1 MGTSTDQA
9 SSERQRDMQAVT
21 ASDVAA
27 AAVCAGAALAGLRL
41 AAWLRA
47 YLILRRLPGPRGHPV
62 LGQLGDVVK
71 PDHHRTL
78 HRWACKYGGIYR
90 MRLAHIHVS
99 RPSLGGLLCGPGPG
113 QR

>member
-1 MGTSTDQA
+1 M
-9 SSERQRDMQAVT
+9 T
-21 ASDVAA
+21 AFDVAA
-27 AAVCAGAALAGLRL
+27 AAVCVGAALAGLRV

-47 YLILRRLPGPRGHPV
+47 YLILRRLPGPQGHLV

-99 RPSLGGLLCGPGPG
+99 RPSPAGLYCGPGWG
-113 QR
+113 CAE

>member
-1 MGTSTDQA
+1 M
-9 SSERQRDMQAVT
+9 T
-21 ASDVAA
+21 AFDVAA
-27 AAVCAGAALAGLRL
+27 AAVCVGAALAGLRV

-47 YLILRRLPGPRGHPV
+47 YLILRRLPGPQGHLV

-78 HRWACKYGGIYR
+78 HKWACKYGGIYR

-99 RPSLGGLLCGPGPG
+99 RPSPAGLFCGPEWGCAE
-113 QR
+113 